1 MKKIPRM
8 LTLAI
13 VCAVIGHVSTRVGL
27 TQGASCLVT
36 TFNGAVQG
44 VDRGSSCAFL
54 GIPFAAPPIGNLRW
68 KSPQPAAVWAPAV
81 LNATAPPPTCPQLN
95 AATGLPAG
103 SEDCLKLNVWTPNPL
118 SQHAPVIVWLHAG
131 SFAAASANFAPNNGQ
146 NLAALTGAIIVAPNY
161 RLGPF
166 GFLGHAALSSEGP
179 SAGNYGLLD
188 QRSALEWVHDHIAA
202 FGGDPRNVTIAGQS
216 AGSHSVSLHL
226 VSPGS
231 AGLFHRAI
239 MESGY
244 ASSHWRTAAEARVQ
258 GNEFAAALGC
268 ADTDAS
274 LLLGCLRSK
283 SRDQVLLARPPAL
296 FEQILDIGRSQWTP
310 IVDGFE
316 IPDEPRLLYRRGAF
330 RRVPVM
336 LGANR
341 DEGWTFVNR
350 SFAGDVTLE
359 QYEAAVD
366 AEFGADAAP
375 ILARYPAADFASP
388 KDALAQLAGDVEYV
402 CEARRVARLIARTK
416 TPVFLYS
423 FEYEVDPVV
432 PGRVPHG
439 LEVNFVF
446 GNNFGPPL
454 FAPYVL
460 GPTDLALSQVLG
472 GYWTR
477 FAATGDPNLS
487 RRERSPDRHH
497 EDEADDDDGGD
508 GSVVRWPAF
517 KHPSKRGHGSDE
529 HRADGSGKHIVFDVA
544 IRVDTHLR
552 DRQCDF
558 WQPYFLRSITGS
570 VPAGTP

>member
-1 MKKIPRM
+1 MRP
-8 LTLAI
+8 T
-13 VCAVIGHVSTRVGL
+13 IGSVHS
-27 TQGASCLVT
+27 
-36 TFNGAVQG
+36 
-44 VDRGSSCAFL
+44 GSS
-54 GIPFAAPPIGNLRW
+54 
-68 KSPQPAAVWAPAV
+68 V
-81 LNATAPPPTCPQLN
+81 
-95 AATGLPAG
+95 
-103 SEDCLKLNVWTPNPL
+103 TPR
-118 SQHAPVIVWLHAG
+118 
-131 SFAAASANFAPNNGQ
+131 F
-146 NLAALTGAIIVAPNY
+146 
-161 RLGPF
+161 R
-166 GFLGHAALSSEGP
+166 SEGAG
-179 SAGNYGLLD
+179 AGNYGLLD

-202 FGGDPRNVTIAGQS
+202 FGGDPGNVTIAGQS

-244 ASSHWRTAAEARVQ
+244 ASSRWRTSEDAEIQ

-268 ADTDAS
+268 SNTDTS

-296 FEQILDIGRSQWTP
+296 LEQILETGRSQWTP

-316 IPDEPRLLYRRGAF
+316 IPDQPRLLYQRGAF
-330 RRVPVM
+330 SHVPVM

-350 SFAGDVTLE
+350 SFPGDVTLE

-366 AEFGADAAP
+366 AEFGADATP

-388 KDALAQLAGDVEYV
+388 KDALVKLAGDVEYV

-423 FEYEVDPVV
+423 FEHEVDPVV
-432 PGRVPHG
+432 LDRVAHG
-439 LEVNFVF
+439 LDVNFVF

-454 FAPYVL
+454 FATYVL
-460 GPTDLALSQVLG
+460 GPTDLALSNAMS

-477 FAATGDPNLS
+477 FAATGNPNLA
-487 RRERSPDRHH
+487 RRERQHIARDGRQPD
-497 EDEADDDDGGD
+497 DVDDDDDGDGD
-508 GSVVRWPAF
+508 RWPAF
-517 KHPSKRGHGSDE
+517 KHPIKRGH
-529 HRADGSGKHIVFDVA
+529 GSGKHIVFDVP
-544 IRVDTHLR
+544 IRVERRLR

-558 WQPYFLRSITGS
+558 WEPYFLRSISGG
-570 VPAGTP
+570 VPAETP